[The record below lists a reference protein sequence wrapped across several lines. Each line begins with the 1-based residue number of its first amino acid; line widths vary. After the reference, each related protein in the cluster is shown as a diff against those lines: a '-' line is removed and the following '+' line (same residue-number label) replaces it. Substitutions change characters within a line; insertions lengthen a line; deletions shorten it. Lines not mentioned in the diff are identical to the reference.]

1 MKEVIINNTAA
12 GELTVEE
19 AMKLYKLGYE
29 FVVEDGMV
37 THIYEQESK

>member
-1 MKEVIINNTAA
+1 MKEDIINSTAA

-19 AMKLYKLGYE
+19 AMKLRKLGYE

-37 THIYEQESK
+37 THIYEEENK